1 MSTLWRLALAVLVV
15 GALSPVAVGGEGFVK
30 TIPASKKTTL
40 SALMRTA
47 TIKVV
52 GWDRKEVKIECG
64 SDLSRVIR
72 VEGDEITI
80 GPFPT
85 HVPGAGIEED
95 IIIHVPFACPVKAR
109 NIGGDLIAEGTTGP
123 LALAT
128 VSGEIRVERV
138 KGDLAFKSVSGNI
151 RGEAI
156 GGSRLSVK
164 AVSGN
169 VRFRK
174 VTSKTVSL
182 KVQSGNI
189 SLQGAFPPDGAVSMD
204 SVSGDSTIILPA
216 DANFVLEA
224 RTAGGKVESEFKLDG
239 EIGESVVNGKA
250 GSGGTRISMS
260 SAGGDLSIKKGK

>member
-1 MSTLWRLALAVLVV
+1 LALAVLVV
-15 GALSPVAVGGEGFVK
+15 GALSPVAIGGEGFVK

-72 VEGDEITI
+72 VKGDEITI

-85 HVPGAGIEED
+85 HVPGAGSED
-95 IIIHVPFACPVKAR
+95 DIVVHVPSACPVKAR
-109 NIGGDLIAEGTTGP
+109 NIGGDLTAEGTTGL
-123 LALAT
+123 LALTT
-128 VSGEIRVERV
+128 VSGKIRVERV
-138 KGDLAFKSVSGNI
+138 KGDLALKSVSGDI
-151 RGEAI
+151 KGEAI

-164 AVSGN
+164 AVSGD

-189 SLQGAFPPDGAVSMD
+189 SLHGAFPPEGAVRMY
-204 SVSGDSTIILPA
+204 SVSGDSTIILPP
-216 DANFVLEA
+216 DATFVLEA
-224 RTAGGKVESEFKLDG
+224 RTAGGKVESEFKLEG
-239 EIGESVVNGKA
+239 EVSESVVNGKA
-250 GSGGTRISMS
+250 GSGGTKISMS
-260 SAGGDLSIKKGK
+260 SAGGDLNIKKDK